1 MTALLLRRRHPAQ
14 HVSRFYALAVQ
25 PDLFGA
31 WCVVR
36 EWGRIGSPGR
46 MVVQPF
52 ATEAEADAA
61 AAQLRRQKERRG
73 YRCVTY
79 DSMAACVQY

>member
-1 MTALLLRRRHPAQ
+1 MFATMRSLTFRRLDPAKQ
-14 HVSRFYALAVQ
+14 VSRFYVLAVQ
-25 PDLFGA
+25 PDLFGL

-52 ATEAEADAA
+52 ATQAEAEAAA
-61 AAQLRRQKERRG
+61 TRLRRQKERKG
-73 YRCVTY
+73 YRCAT
-79 DSMAACVQY
+79 